1 VITYRVDV
9 AQVTAGSLSFGDLI
23 DLSDATGVEPE
34 EMQSLLSGIGKGSK
48 RLKLLVGVA
57 WIVNRR
63 SDPALTFAD
72 VLAGQVEVIGIVD
85 PATERADTRKAKRM
99 AGLVLATGLP
109 PDEVRKL
116 SMAEVGAIAEL
127 RAG

>member
-1 VITYRVDV
+1 VDV

-85 PATERADTRKAKRM
+85 PATERADARKAKRM

-109 PDEVRKL
+109 PEEVRKL
-116 SMAEVGAIAEL
+116 SMAEVDAIAEL

>member
-1 VITYRVDV
+1 
-9 AQVTAGSLSFGDLI
+9 VTAGSLSFGDLI
-23 DLSDATGVEPE
+23 DLSDATGIEPE
-34 EMQSLLSGIGKGSK
+34 EMQPLLAGSGKGSK

-63 SDPALTFAD
+63 SDPALTFSD
-72 VLAGQVEVIGIVD
+72 VLAGQVEVVGIVD

-109 PDEVRKL
+109 PEEVRKL